1 MIGRVNLMI
10 NDCGSAN
17 SSDPAMY
24 LFYTLIK
31 NNYSGVNGVSNV
43 SVTGYTSAGTSIT
56 LNSASLLDYN
66 FLFTNNPYFKLKLN
80 MNLNCGSQSS
90 CSITSITI
98 SGNWGS
104 LGWSITFNTSQC
116 SISGNNGQVIPVYL
130 SGKLTMPSSV
140 TAGVGAQL
148 GTYSA
153 LVNAIAFAGFW
164 VEFWGEVISSLVPNS
179 GIVTAKWN
187 TGSFITKLGIL
198 VVDSNNNV
206 QLAYNAPGYGN
217 TGVNSM
223 SIQAGVLQQAS
234 NSYIMDYLVNAVIS
248 SPKSFTIGS
257 ITIYVYYNVTP
268 SSGSTTPIG
277 IQGYSVT
284 AIQPSGLT
292 LPNNATAIETDET
305 VTMNAST

>member
-1 MIGRVNLMI
+1 MLGSVKLTV

-17 SSDPAMY
+17 SPDPAMY

-31 NNYSGVNGVSNV
+31 NNYSGVNGVSNI

-56 LNSASLLDYN
+56 LNSASLVDYN
-66 FLFTNNPYFKLKLN
+66 FLFTNNPYFKLRLN

-90 CSITSITI
+90 CSITSIVI

-116 SISGNNGQVIPVYL
+116 NISGNNGQVVPVYL
-130 SGKLTMPSSV
+130 SGQLTMPSSV

-148 GTYSA
+148 GSYPA

-164 VEFWGEVISSLVPNS
+164 VEFWSEVISQIVPNS
-179 GIVTAKWN
+179 GITPASWN
-187 TGSFITKLGIL
+187 SGSFITKLGIL

-217 TGVNSM
+217 TGVSSM
-223 SIQAGVLQQAS
+223 SIQAGVLQQAA
-234 NSYIMDYLVNAVIS
+234 NSFIMDYLINAVIS
-248 SPKSFTIGS
+248 SRKSFTIGS

-268 SSGSTTPIG
+268 SNNSTTPIG
-277 IQGYSVT
+277 LQGYSIT
-284 AIQPSGLT
+284 AIQLSGLT
-292 LPNNATAIETDET
+292 MPSNATAIETDET
-305 VTMNAST
+305 VTMSVLT

>member
-1 MIGRVNLMI
+1 MLGRVKLTV
-10 NDCGSAN
+10 NDCGSAG
-17 SSDPAMY
+17 SPDPAMY

-56 LNSASLLDYN
+56 LNSASLVDYN
-66 FLFTNNPYFKLKLN
+66 FLFTNNPYFKLRLN
-80 MNLNCGSQSS
+80 MNLNCGSQST

-116 SISGNNGQVIPVYL
+116 NITGNNGQVVPVYI
-130 SGKLTMPSSV
+130 SGQLTMPSSV
-140 TAGVGAQL
+140 TAGVGTQL

-164 VEFWGEVISSLVPNS
+164 VEFWSEVISQIVPNS
-179 GIVTAKWN
+179 GITPASWN
-187 TGSFITKLGIL
+187 SGSFITKLGIL

-206 QLAYNAPGYGN
+206 QLAYNAPGFSN
-217 TGVNSM
+217 TGVSSM
-223 SIQAGVLQQAS
+223 SIQAGVLQQTA
-234 NSYIMDYLVNAVIS
+234 NSFIMDYLINAVIS
-248 SPKSFTIGS
+248 SRKSFTIGS

-268 SSGSTTPIG
+268 SSSSTTPIG
-277 IQGYSVT
+277 LQGFSIT
-284 AIQPSGLT
+284 AIQPSGLMI
-292 LPNNATAIETDET
+292 PSNATAIETDET
-305 VTMNAST
+305 VTMSALT

>member
-1 MIGRVNLMI
+1 MLGSVKLTV
-10 NDCGSAN
+10 NDCGSVN
-17 SSDPAMY
+17 SPDPAMY

-31 NNYSGVNGVSNV
+31 NNYSGVNGVSNI

-56 LNSASLLDYN
+56 LNSASLVDYN
-66 FLFTNNPYFKLKLN
+66 FLFTNNPYFKLRLN
-80 MNLNCGSQSS
+80 MNLNCGSQST

-116 SISGNNGQVIPVYL
+116 NISGNNGQVVPVYL
-130 SGKLTMPSSV
+130 SGQLTMPSSV

-148 GTYSA
+148 GSYPA

-164 VEFWGEVISSLVPNS
+164 VEFWSEVISQIVPNS
-179 GIVTAKWN
+179 GIKPASWN

-198 VVDSNNNV
+198 VVDNNNNV

-217 TGVNSM
+217 TGVSSM
-223 SIQAGVLQQAS
+223 SIQAGVLQQAA
-234 NSYIMDYLVNAVIS
+234 NSFIMDYLINAVIS
-248 SPKSFTIGS
+248 SRKSFTIGS

-268 SSGSTTPIG
+268 SSNSTTPIG
-277 IQGYSVT
+277 IQGFSIT

-292 LPNNATAIETDET
+292 ITSNATAIETDET
-305 VTMNAST
+305 VTMSAST

>member
-1 MIGRVNLMI
+1 MLGSVKLTV

-17 SSDPAMY
+17 SPDPAMY

-66 FLFTNNPYFKLKLN
+66 FLFTNNPYFKLRLN
-80 MNLNCGSQSS
+80 MNLNCGSQST

-116 SISGNNGQVIPVYL
+116 NITGSNGQVVPVYL
-130 SGKLTMPSSV
+130 SGQLTMPSSV

-148 GTYSA
+148 GSYPA

-164 VEFWGEVISSLVPNS
+164 VEFWSEVISQIVPNS
-179 GIVTAKWN
+179 GITPASWN
-187 TGSFITKLGIL
+187 SGSFITKLGIL

-217 TGVNSM
+217 TGVSSM
-223 SIQAGVLQQAS
+223 SIQAGVLQQTA
-234 NSYIMDYLVNAVIS
+234 NSFIMDYLINAVIS
-248 SPKSFTIGS
+248 SRKSFTIGS

-268 SSGSTTPIG
+268 SNNSTTPIG
-277 IQGYSVT
+277 LQGYSIT
-284 AIQPSGLT
+284 AIQLSGLT
-292 LPNNATAIETDET
+292 MPSNATAIETDET
-305 VTMNAST
+305 VTMSVLT

>member
-1 MIGRVNLMI
+1 MGRVSLTV

-17 SSDPAMY
+17 SPDPAMY

-43 SVTGYTSAGTSIT
+43 SVIGYTSAGTSIT
-56 LNSASLLDYN
+56 LNSASLVDYN
-66 FLFTNNPYFKLKLN
+66 FLFTNNPHFKLRLN
-80 MNLNCGSQSS
+80 MNLNCGSRST

-116 SISGNNGQVIPVYL
+116 NITGSNGQVVPVYL

-164 VEFWGEVISSLVPNS
+164 VEFWSEVISSIVPNS
-179 GIVTAKWN
+179 GIKPASWSN
-187 TGSFITKLGIL
+187 GSFITKLGIL

-206 QLAYNAPGYGN
+206 QLAYNAPGFSN
-217 TGVNSM
+217 TGVSSM
-223 SIQAGVLQQAS
+223 SIQAGVLQQTS
-234 NSYIMDYLVNAVIS
+234 NSFIMDYLINAVINNR
-248 SPKSFTIGS
+248 KSFTIGS

-268 SSGSTTPIG
+268 SSNSTTPIG
-277 IQGYSVT
+277 IQGYSIT

-292 LPNNATAIETDET
+292 LPSNATAIETDES
-305 VTMNAST
+305 VTMSVST

>member
-1 MIGRVNLMI
+1 MLGSVKLTV

-17 SSDPAMY
+17 SPDPAMY

-31 NNYSGVNGVSNV
+31 NNYSGVNGVSNI

-56 LNSASLLDYN
+56 LNSASLVDYN
-66 FLFTNNPYFKLKLN
+66 FLFTNNPYFKLRLN

-90 CSITSITI
+90 CSITSIVI
-98 SGNWGS
+98 SGNWGN

-116 SISGNNGQVIPVYL
+116 NISSNNGQVVPVYL
-130 SGKLTMPSSV
+130 SGQLTMPSSV

-148 GTYSA
+148 GSYPA

-164 VEFWGEVISSLVPNS
+164 VEFWSEVISQIVPNS
-179 GIVTAKWN
+179 GIKPASWN
-187 TGSFITKLGIL
+187 SGSFITKLGIL

-206 QLAYNAPGYGN
+206 QLAYNAPGYSN
-217 TGVNSM
+217 TGVGSM
-223 SIQAGVLQQAS
+223 SIQAGVLQQTA
-234 NSYIMDYLVNAVIS
+234 NSFTMDYLINAVIS
-248 SPKSFTIGS
+248 SPKSFTVGS

-268 SSGSTTPIG
+268 SSSSTTPIG
-277 IQGYSVT
+277 LQGYSIT

-292 LPNNATAIETDET
+292 MPGSATAIETDET
-305 VTMNAST
+305 VTMSALT

>member
-1 MIGRVNLMI
+1 MLSSVKLTV
-10 NDCGSAN
+10 NDCGSAG
-17 SSDPAMY
+17 SPDPAMY

-56 LNSASLLDYN
+56 LNSASLVDYN
-66 FLFTNNPYFKLKLN
+66 FLFTNNPYFKLRLN
-80 MNLNCGSQSS
+80 MNLNCGSQST

-116 SISGNNGQVIPVYL
+116 NITGGNGQVVPVYI
-130 SGKLTMPSSV
+130 SGQLTMPSSV
-140 TAGVGAQL
+140 TAGVGTQL

-164 VEFWGEVISSLVPNS
+164 VEFWSEVISQIVPNS
-179 GIVTAKWN
+179 GITPASWN
-187 TGSFITKLGIL
+187 SGSFITKLGIL

-206 QLAYNAPGYGN
+206 QLAYNAPGYSN
-217 TGVNSM
+217 TGVSSM
-223 SIQAGVLQQAS
+223 SIQAGVLQQTA
-234 NSYIMDYLVNAVIS
+234 NSFIMDYLINAVIS
-248 SPKSFTIGS
+248 SRKSFTIGS

-268 SSGSTTPIG
+268 SSSSTTPIG
-277 IQGYSVT
+277 LQGFSIT

-292 LPNNATAIETDET
+292 IPSNATAIETDET
-305 VTMNAST
+305 VTMSVST

>member
-1 MIGRVNLMI
+1 MGRVSLTV

-17 SSDPAMY
+17 STDPAMY
-24 LFYTLIK
+24 LFYTLVK

-56 LNSASLLDYN
+56 LNSASLVDYN
-66 FLFTNNPYFKLKLN
+66 FLFTNNPYFKLRLN

-90 CSITSITI
+90 CSITSIAI

-116 SISGNNGQVIPVYL
+116 NITGSNGQVVPVYL
-130 SGKLTMPSSV
+130 SGQLTMPSSV

-148 GTYSA
+148 GNYSA

-164 VEFWGEVISSLVPNS
+164 IEFWSEVISSIVPNS
-179 GIVTAKWN
+179 GIKPASWN
-187 TGSFITKLGIL
+187 NGSFITKLGIL
-198 VVDSNNNV
+198 VVDSYNNV

-217 TGVNSM
+217 TGVSSM
-223 SIQAGVLQQAS
+223 SIQAGVLQQTA
-234 NSYIMDYLVNAVIS
+234 NSFIMDYLVNAVIS
-248 SPKSFTIGS
+248 SRKSFTIGS

-268 SSGSTTPIG
+268 SSNSTTPIG
-277 IQGYSVT
+277 IQGYSIT

-292 LPNNATAIETDET
+292 ITSNATAIETDET
-305 VTMNAST
+305 VTMSALT